1 MAGVD
6 EPGPAAPHHSFR
18 QGRLMRARSAS
29 VSFPFRVPCG
39 RRLQWPVVGL
49 TALLLAGCGGG
60 TPATTFDLSAPRDVR
75 GGGRAQIVVAEPL
88 ATQVLDSER
97 IVVREANG
105 SISALPGVQW
115 ADRLPRLI
123 QARLIQTFENAKQ
136 GAVGRPGDR
145 VVADRQIN
153 IDLRA
158 FDIRPQEGR
167 AVVEMSVR
175 LIDDRSG
182 RVVASR
188 IFSASTP
195 SGSTDGAAAAQ
206 ALDAALSDVLRQ
218 VVAWV
223 R

>member
-1 MAGVD
+1 M
-6 EPGPAAPHHSFR
+6 PSRP
-18 QGRLMRARSAS
+18 AS
-29 VSFPFRVPCG
+29 VPASSSPARQ
-39 RRLQWPVVGL
+39 RSLRLAILGL
-49 TALLLAGCGGG
+49 GALVLAGCGG

-75 GGGRAQIVVAEPL
+75 SASRVQIVVAEPL

-97 IVVREANG
+97 IMVREANG

-123 QARLIQTFENAKQ
+123 QARLIQTFENARQ

-158 FDIRPQEGR
+158 FDLRPQEGQ

-182 RVVASR
+182 RVVANR
-188 IFSASTP
+188 IFTARVAG
-195 SGSTDGAAAAQ
+195 GSTDGAAAAQ

-218 VVAWV
+218 IVAWV